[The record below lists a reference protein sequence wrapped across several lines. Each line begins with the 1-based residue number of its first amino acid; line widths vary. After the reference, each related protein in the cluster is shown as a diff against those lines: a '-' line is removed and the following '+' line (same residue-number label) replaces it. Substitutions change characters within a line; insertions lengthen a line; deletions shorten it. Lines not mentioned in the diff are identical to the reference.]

1 MEQLRVF
8 IVEDDALSA
17 QLLEHMLIEIG
28 CTVVGCEAR
37 GEAALAALAFEG
49 ADLAIMDIGLK
60 GEMDGIDTAIQLRS
74 DRGLPVLFLTAAD
87 DDDTIKRAQNADP
100 FGYLLKPI
108 GPTLLRAT
116 ILTAISR
123 LELERTRKRLAEE
136 SEEQRERLA
145 ARNRELL
152 DSEARLSASQKRY
165 RELFDRAPVGYLT
178 LDGRGIISEAN
189 MTLGG
194 YLATDRSDL
203 VGKSLDSLVV
213 AEDGDCLRLQ
223 LETLLAEGEV
233 PSFAARIASEKAG
246 PKWVSIEMGTL
257 NSNGGGPL
265 YLVTLSDMDER
276 VAMENGM
283 MQAEKAA
290 LAANRAK
297 SDFLASMS
305 HELRTPLNSII
316 GFSQLL
322 AAGSSTLSEL
332 QRGWVQDIKSSGDHL
347 MGMLSDIL
355 DLSKIEAGKIDLHR
369 KPFDIHSTIEKLVE
383 TMRSISSKKDVSIEL
398 EITSEI
404 GVLDADEIRVR
415 QMLYNLLSNA
425 IKFTG
430 EGRAVGLRAQGMGDM
445 VLLEVWDQGIGIA
458 AGNLGRI
465 FEPFEQVRQP
475 DSSLQGTGLGLP
487 ITRKLVELHG
497 GRIEV
502 SSEEGKGSRFLIA
515 LPGRSPE
522 RRSRTEASEAAP
534 TGERRV
540 SIEARLLVVE
550 DNPVNRKLIK
560 AMLDS
565 HGYQAS
571 FAVSGEEA
579 VTLASERHF
588 DLILM
593 DVNLPGIDGV
603 EAMKRIRKAGTMAA
617 VDIGPAPQVGAPA
630 LADDRERR
638 SPSAQGAIIALT
650 AHAMKSDIERFIAEG
665 MDDVITKPIDMV
677 RLMFV
682 LEKFLGRTAEGSG
695 AERGTGMAVDLP
707 SPSPGAPAVPGATI
721 PAGGLA
727 VLDEERGLLLLGGNR
742 SLLAEMLGMF
752 ATSFAGFPSA
762 LHKALE
768 EGNYTEAR
776 RLLHGLKGSASNL
789 GIPAV
794 EAAAKILEHRVAEG
808 EHLGLD
814 DPALAELLGHLAAA
828 IASIGSYLQG

>member
-74 DRGLPVLFLTAAD
+74 DRGLPVLFLSAAD

-108 GPTLLRAT
+108 NPSLLRAT
-116 ILTAISR
+116 ILTAIKR
-123 LELERTRKRLAEE
+123 LELERTDKGLVQE
-136 SEEQRERLA
+136 SEEQKEMLV

-152 DSEARLSASQKRY
+152 DSEARLSVSQKRY

-178 LDGRGIISEAN
+178 LDGSGFISEAN
-189 MTLGG
+189 ETLGG
-194 YLATDRSDL
+194 YLASDRSSL
-203 VGKSLDSLVV
+203 VGKPLESLVV
-213 AEDGDCLRLQ
+213 EEDRSRVRIQ

-233 PSFAARIASEKAG
+233 PSFATRIASGKAG
-246 PKWVSIEMGTL
+246 PKWVFIEIGAL
-257 NSNGGGPL
+257 QSDGASPL
-265 YLVTLSDMDER
+265 FLVTLSDMDER
-276 VAMENGM
+276 VASQEAMIK
-283 MQAEKAA
+283 AEKAA
-290 LAANRAK
+290 LAANQAK

-322 AAGSSTLSEL
+322 ATGSSTLSEE
-332 QRGWVQDIKSSGDHL
+332 QRTWVQDIKTSGDHL
-347 MGMLSDIL
+347 MDMISDIL

-369 KPFDIHSTIEKLVE
+369 KPFDLLPLLEKLVG
-383 TMRSISSKKDVSIEL
+383 TMGPASRKKGVRIEL
-398 EITSEI
+398 EVAPDI
-404 GVLDADEIRVR
+404 GILDADEIRVR

-430 EGRAVGLRAQGMGDM
+430 EGRSVGLRARGLGDM
-445 VLLEVWDQGIGIA
+445 ALLEVWDQGIGIA

-475 DSSLQGTGLGLP
+475 DLSLQGTGLGLP
-487 ITRKLVELHG
+487 ITRQLVELHG

-502 SSEEGKGSRFLIA
+502 SSEEGKGSRFLVA

-522 RRSRTEASEAAP
+522 RRSRTPVGEEAPRDEP
-534 TGERRV
+534 TV
-540 SIEARLLVVE
+540 SCEARLLVVE

-560 AMLDS
+560 AMLES
-565 HGYQAS
+565 HGFEAS
-571 FAVSGEEA
+571 FAVTGEEA
-579 VTLASERHF
+579 VAVASARHF

-603 EAMKRIRKAGTMAA
+603 EAMKRIRKARTQGT
-617 VDIGPAPQVGAPA
+617 D
-630 LADDRERR
+630 RR
-638 SPSAQGAIIALT
+638 SRSSQGVIIALT
-650 AHAMKSDIERFIAEG
+650 AHAMKNDIERFLAEG

-677 RLMFV
+677 RLLFV
-682 LEKFLGRTAEGSG
+682 LDKYLSG
-695 AERGTGMAVDLP
+695 VARGNEAERDTGPSSELHPPAAVAP
-707 SPSPGAPAVPGATI
+707 SSSGEFEG
-721 PAGGLA
+721 
-727 VLDEERGLLLLGGNR
+727 LDEEGGLLLLGGNR
-742 SLLAEMLGMF
+742 PLLAEMLGLF
-752 ATSFAGFPSA
+752 ATSFAGFPQA
-762 LHKALE
+762 LRTALE
-768 EGNYTEAR
+768 GGNFTEAR
-776 RLLHGLKGSASNL
+776 RLLHGLKGSSANL

-794 EAAAKILEHRVAEG
+794 EASSKRLEQRVADG
-808 EHLGLD
+808 EPLGYD
-814 DPALAELLGHLAAA
+814 DPAIAELLCHLSTATS
-828 IASIGSYLQG
+828 SIGRYLHP